1 MSNGTRPEVTSV
13 VVTFDNGTSVSFPR
27 PGEDMP
33 AALFW
38 KVEGTAAAP
47 ECDAV
52 AQILAGFYEY
62 GIGSTM
68 TYDELRTRFGYAR
81 ADAACAGE
89 SVVELKRS
97 VILRIW
103 GTEGDTTR
111 GDDPGLPPLMVK
123 LPRCDVA

>member
-1 MSNGTRPEVTSV
+1 MSRPKVTSV
-13 VVTFDNGTSVSFPR
+13 VVAFDDGTNVSFPR
-27 PGEDMP
+27 SGEDLP

-38 KVEGTAAAP
+38 KAERTATAP
-47 ECDAV
+47 ECDSV
-52 AQILAGFYEY
+52 AQILAGFYGC
-62 GIGSTM
+62 GIGTTM

-89 SVVELKRS
+89 LKVELKKN

-103 GTEGDTTR
+103 ETEGDTSR
-111 GDDPGLPPLMVK
+111 GDDPGLLGLMVK